1 MDWAS
6 LKDMDVKDLLAK
18 FKGSQGFTDK
28 KTLTKFGII
37 FGSVIIFLIFYHFW
51 FNPKIIQPQ
60 KGEIVKMEN
69 MKIDTAKMIENEG
82 NLKTKIKNL
91 KPKFDEQTS
100 LFHSDAEFDDLM
112 KIMEEIGKKYGLSIE
127 EMLSG
132 EKVPVSVKVRTYKT
146 QDEVNSDLDA
156 GRIDASLA
164 VAVALISDYDDQ
176 GTGET
181 SEEGTGETSEEGAGE
196 TSEES
201 FSTLSY
207 YTLPVT
213 WKITGTYLGYLRYRQ
228 EISKSKKYVYF
239 HKETI
244 TARKNSR
251 PGEILAEGKLSIVQL
266 PD

>member
-18 FKGSQGFTDK
+18 FKGSQAIFTDK
-28 KTLTKFGII
+28 KMLSKFGII

-51 FNPKIIQPQ
+51 FNPKFIQPQ
-60 KGEIVKMEN
+60 KEKIVKMEK
-69 MKIDTAKMIENEG
+69 MKTDTAKMIENEG

-100 LFHSDAEFDDLM
+100 LFHSDAEFDNLIT
-112 KIMEEIGKKYGLSIE
+112 IMTKTAKEYGLSVD

-132 EKVPVSVKVRTYKT
+132 EQVPV
-146 QDEVNSDLDA
+146 
-156 GRIDASLA
+156 
-164 VAVALISDYDDQ
+164 YDQ
-176 GTGET
+176 STGDT
-181 SEEGTGETSEEGAGE
+181 SGENLG
-196 TSEES
+196 
-201 FSTLSY
+201 TLSY

-213 WKITGTYLGYLRYRQ
+213 WKITGTYLGYLKYRQ
-228 EISKSKKYVYF
+228 KISKRKQYIYF

-244 TARKNSR
+244 TVRKNSN

>member
-6 LKDMDVKDLLAK
+6 LKDMDVKDLLDK
-18 FKGSQGFTDK
+18 FKGSQVFADK

-37 FGSVIIFLIFYHFW
+37 FGSVIIFLMFYHFW

-60 KGEIVKMEN
+60 KEKIVKMEN
-69 MKIDTAKMIENEG
+69 MKINTAKMIKNEG
-82 NLKTKIKNL
+82 NLNMEIENL
-91 KPKFDEQTS
+91 KPKFDEQTI
-100 LFHSDAEFDDLM
+100 LFHSDAEFDNLI
-112 KIMEEIGKKYGLSIE
+112 KLFEFLAKKYGLSID

-132 EKVPVSVKVRTYKT
+132 EQVPVYDQST
-146 QDEVNSDLDA
+146 SDT
-156 GRIDASLA
+156 S
-164 VAVALISDYDDQ
+164 
-176 GTGET
+176 GENL
-181 SEEGTGETSEEGAGE
+181 G
-196 TSEES
+196 
-201 FSTLSY
+201 TLSY

-213 WKITGTYLGYLRYRQ
+213 WKITGTYLGYLKYRK

-251 PGEILAEGKLSIVQL
+251 PGEILAEGKISIVQL

>member
-18 FKGSQGFTDK
+18 FKGSQAIFTDK
-28 KTLTKFGII
+28 KMLSKFGII

-51 FNPKIIQPQ
+51 FNPKFIQPQ
-60 KGEIVKMEN
+60 KEKIVKMEN
-69 MKIDTAKMIENEG
+69 MKNDTVKMIENEG
-82 NLKTKIKNL
+82 YLKTEIKNL

-100 LFHSDAEFDDLM
+100 LFHSDAEFDNLM
-112 KIMEEIGKKYGLSIE
+112 MIMTKTAKEYGLSVD

-132 EKVPVSVKVRTYKT
+132 EQVPVYDQSTDNT
-146 QDEVNSDLDA
+146 SGENLD
-156 GRIDASLA
+156 
-164 VAVALISDYDDQ
+164 
-176 GTGET
+176 
-181 SEEGTGETSEEGAGE
+181 
-196 TSEES
+196 
-201 FSTLSY
+201 TLSY

>member
-6 LKDMDVKDLLAK
+6 LKDMDVKDLLDK
-18 FKGSQGFTDK
+18 FKGRQVFADK
-28 KTLTKFGII
+28 KMLIKFGII

-51 FNPKIIQPQ
+51 FNPKFIQPQ
-60 KGEIVKMEN
+60 KEKIVKMEN
-69 MKIDTAKMIENEG
+69 MKNDTVKMIENEG
-82 NLKTKIKNL
+82 KLNTKIKNL

-100 LFHSDAEFDDLM
+100 LFHSDAEFDNLM
-112 KIMEEIGKKYGLSIE
+112 KIMEEIGKKYGLSID

-132 EKVPVSVKVRTYKT
+132 EKVPV
-146 QDEVNSDLDA
+146 
-156 GRIDASLA
+156 
-164 VAVALISDYDDQ
+164 YDQ
-176 GTGET
+176 STGDT
-181 SEEGTGETSEEGAGE
+181 SGENLG
-196 TSEES
+196 
-201 FSTLSY
+201 TLSY

-244 TARKNSR
+244 AARKNSR

-266 PD
+266 LD

>member
-6 LKDMDVKDLLAK
+6 LKDMDVKDLLDK
-18 FKGSQGFTDK
+18 FKGSQVFVDK

-37 FGSVIIFLIFYHFW
+37 FGSVIIFLMFYHFW

-60 KGEIVKMEN
+60 KEKIVKMEN
-69 MKIDTAKMIENEG
+69 MKTNTKKMIEDEG
-82 NLKTKIKNL
+82 NLNMEIDNL
-91 KPKFDEQTS
+91 KPKFDEQTI
-100 LFHSDAEFDDLM
+100 LFHSDAEFDNLI
-112 KIMEEIGKKYGLSIE
+112 KLFEFLAKKYGLSID

-132 EKVPVSVKVRTYKT
+132 EQVPV
-146 QDEVNSDLDA
+146 
-156 GRIDASLA
+156 
-164 VAVALISDYDDQ
+164 YDQ
-176 GTGET
+176 STGDT
-181 SEEGTGETSEEGAGE
+181 NGENLG
-196 TSEES
+196 
-201 FSTLSY
+201 TLSY

-213 WKITGTYLGYLRYRQ
+213 WKITGTYLGYLKYRR

-244 TARKNSR
+244 IARKNSR

>member
-6 LKDMDVKDLLAK
+6 LKDMDVNDLLDK
-18 FKGSQGFTDK
+18 FKGSQVFADK
-28 KTLTKFGII
+28 KMLTKFGII

-51 FNPKIIQPQ
+51 FNPKFIQPQ
-60 KGEIVKMEN
+60 KEKIVKMEN
-69 MKIDTAKMIENEG
+69 MKDDTVKMIENEG
-82 NLKTKIKNL
+82 KLNTKIKNL

-100 LFHSDAEFDDLM
+100 LFHSDAEFDNLM
-112 KIMEEIGKKYGLSIE
+112 KIMEEIGKKYGLSID

-132 EKVPVSVKVRTYKT
+132 EKVPV
-146 QDEVNSDLDA
+146 
-156 GRIDASLA
+156 
-164 VAVALISDYDDQ
+164 YDQ
-176 GTGET
+176 STGDT
-181 SEEGTGETSEEGAGE
+181 SGENLG
-196 TSEES
+196 
-201 FSTLSY
+201 TLSY

-213 WKITGTYLGYLRYRQ
+213 WKITGTYLGYLKYRQ
-228 EISKSKKYVYF
+228 EISNSKKYVYF

>member
-6 LKDMDVKDLLAK
+6 LKDMDVKDLLDK
-18 FKGSQGFTDK
+18 FKGSQVFADK

-60 KGEIVKMEN
+60 KKDIVKMED
-69 MKIDTAKMIENEG
+69 MKTETTKMIEDEG
-82 NLKTKIKNL
+82 KLNTEIKNL

-100 LFHSDAEFDDLM
+100 LFHSDAEFDNLM
-112 KIMEEIGKKYGLSIE
+112 KIMEEIGKKYGLSID

-146 QDEVNSDLDA
+146 QDEVNSDLEA

-181 SEEGTGETSEEGAGE
+181 SEEN
-196 TSEES
+196 

-207 YTLPVT
+207 NTLPVT
-213 WKITGTYLGYLRYRQ
+213 WKITGTYLGYLKYRK

-244 TARKNSR
+244 TARKNSN

>member
-6 LKDMDVKDLLAK
+6 LKDMDVKDLLDK
-18 FKGSQGFTDK
+18 FKGSQVFADK
-28 KTLTKFGII
+28 KMLTKFVII

-60 KGEIVKMEN
+60 KEKIVEMEKMQIE
-69 MKIDTAKMIENEG
+69 TAKMIENEG
-82 NLKTKIKNL
+82 NLKTQIENL

-100 LFHSDAEFDDLM
+100 LYHSDAEFDNLM
-112 KIMEEIGKKYGLSIE
+112 TIMTKTAKEYGLSVD

-132 EKVPVSVKVRTYKT
+132 EQVPV
-146 QDEVNSDLDA
+146 
-156 GRIDASLA
+156 
-164 VAVALISDYDDQ
+164 YDQ
-176 GTGET
+176 STGNT
-181 SEEGTGETSEEGAGE
+181 SGENLG
-196 TSEES
+196 
-201 FSTLSY
+201 TLSY

>member
-6 LKDMDVKDLLAK
+6 LKDMDVKDLLDK
-18 FKGSQGFTDK
+18 FKGSQVFADK

-37 FGSVIIFLIFYHFW
+37 FGSVIIFLMFYHFW

-60 KGEIVKMEN
+60 KEKIVEMGKMKKE
-69 MKIDTAKMIENEG
+69 TAKMIENEG
-82 NLKTKIKNL
+82 NLKTQIENL
-91 KPKFDEQTS
+91 KPKFDEQTI
-100 LFHSDAEFDDLM
+100 LFHSDAEFDNLM
-112 KIMEEIGKKYGLSIE
+112 TIMTKTAKEYGLSVD

-132 EKVPVSVKVRTYKT
+132 EQVPV
-146 QDEVNSDLDA
+146 
-156 GRIDASLA
+156 
-164 VAVALISDYDDQ
+164 YDQSTDN
-176 GTGET
+176 TSGENL
-181 SEEGTGETSEEGAGE
+181 G
-196 TSEES
+196 
-201 FSTLSY
+201 TLSY

-213 WKITGTYLGYLRYRQ
+213 WKITGTYLGYLKYRK

>member
-6 LKDMDVKDLLAK
+6 LKDMDVKDLLGK
-18 FKGSQGFTDK
+18 FKGSQVFADK

-60 KGEIVKMEN
+60 KEKIVKMEN
-69 MKIDTAKMIENEG
+69 IKNDTVKMIENEG
-82 NLKTKIKNL
+82 NLNMKIKNL

-100 LFHSDAEFDDLM
+100 LFHSDAEFDSLM
-112 KIMEEIGKKYGLSIE
+112 TIMTKTAKEYGLSVD

-132 EKVPVSVKVRTYKT
+132 EQVPV
-146 QDEVNSDLDA
+146 
-156 GRIDASLA
+156 
-164 VAVALISDYDDQ
+164 YDQ
-176 GTGET
+176 STGNT
-181 SEEGTGETSEEGAGE
+181 SGENLG
-196 TSEES
+196 
-201 FSTLSY
+201 TLSY
-207 YTLPVT
+207 YTPPVT

>member
-18 FKGSQGFTDK
+18 FKGSQGFADK
-28 KTLTKFGII
+28 KTLTKFGIV

-60 KGEIVKMEN
+60 KKDIVKMED
-69 MKIDTAKMIENEG
+69 MKTETTKMIKDEG
-82 NLKTKIKNL
+82 KLNTEIKNL
-91 KPKFDEQTS
+91 KPIFDERTS
-100 LFHSDAEFDDLM
+100 LFHSDAEFDNLI
-112 KIMEEIGKKYGLSIE
+112 KIMSKIATKYGLSVD
-127 EMLSG
+127 EMSSG
-132 EKVPVSVKVRTYKT
+132 EEVPVSVKVRTYKT

-156 GRIDASLA
+156 GRIDAALA
-164 VAVALISDYDDQ
+164 TAVALITDYYDQ

-181 SEEGTGETSEEGAGE
+181 SEEN
-196 TSEES
+196 

-207 YTLPVT
+207 NTLPVT
-213 WKITGTYLGYLRYRQ
+213 WKITGTYLGYLKYRK

-251 PGEILAEGKLSIVQL
+251 PGEILAEGKISIVQL

>member
-6 LKDMDVKDLLAK
+6 LKDMDVKDLLDK
-18 FKGSQGFTDK
+18 FKGSQVFADK

-37 FGSVIIFLIFYHFW
+37 FGSVIIFLMFYHFW

-60 KGEIVKMEN
+60 KEKIVKMEN
-69 MKIDTAKMIENEG
+69 MKINTAKMIENEG
-82 NLKTKIKNL
+82 NLNMEIENL
-91 KPKFDEQTS
+91 KPKFDEQTI
-100 LFHSDAEFDDLM
+100 LFHSDAEFDNLI
-112 KIMEEIGKKYGLSIE
+112 KLFEFLAKKYGLSID

-132 EKVPVSVKVRTYKT
+132 EQVPVYDQST
-146 QDEVNSDLDA
+146 VNTS
-156 GRIDASLA
+156 
-164 VAVALISDYDDQ
+164 
-176 GTGET
+176 GENL
-181 SEEGTGETSEEGAGE
+181 G
-196 TSEES
+196 
-201 FSTLSY
+201 TLSY

-213 WKITGTYLGYLRYRQ
+213 WKITGTYLGYLKYRK

-251 PGEILAEGKLSIVQL
+251 PGEILAEGEISIVQL

>member
-18 FKGSQGFTDK
+18 FKGSQAIFTDK
-28 KTLTKFGII
+28 KMLSKFGII

-60 KGEIVKMEN
+60 KGKIVKMEN

-82 NLKTKIKNL
+82 NLNTEIKNL

-100 LFHSDAEFDDLM
+100 LFHSDAEFDNLM
-112 KIMEEIGKKYGLSIE
+112 KIMEEIGKKYGLSID

-181 SEEGTGETSEEGAGE
+181 SEEGTGE

>member
-6 LKDMDVKDLLAK
+6 LKDMDVKDLLDK
-18 FKGSQGFTDK
+18 FKGSQAFADK
-28 KTLTKFGII
+28 KMLSKFGII

-60 KGEIVKMEN
+60 KGKIVKMEN

-82 NLKTKIKNL
+82 NLKTEIKNL

-100 LFHSDAEFDDLM
+100 LFHSDAEFDSLM
-112 KIMEEIGKKYGLSIE
+112 TIMTKTAKEYGLSVD
-127 EMLSG
+127 EMISG
-132 EKVPVSVKVRTYKT
+132 EQVPV
-146 QDEVNSDLDA
+146 
-156 GRIDASLA
+156 
-164 VAVALISDYDDQ
+164 YDQ
-176 GTGET
+176 STGNT
-181 SEEGTGETSEEGAGE
+181 SGENLG
-196 TSEES
+196 
-201 FSTLSY
+201 TLSY

-213 WKITGTYLGYLRYRQ
+213 WKITGTYLGYLKYRK

-244 TARKNSR
+244 TARKNSN
-251 PGEILAEGKLSIVQL
+251 PGEILAEGELSIVQL

>member
-18 FKGSQGFTDK
+18 FKGSQGFADK

-37 FGSVIIFLIFYHFW
+37 FGSLIIFFIFYHFW

-60 KGEIVKMEN
+60 KDKIVKMEN
-69 MKIDTAKMIENEG
+69 MEAKTEKWIKDEGSINMQIE
-82 NLKTKIKNL
+82 NL

-100 LFHSDAEFDDLM
+100 LFHSDAEFDNLM
-112 KIMEEIGKKYGLSIE
+112 TIMTKTAKEYGLSVD

-132 EKVPVSVKVRTYKT
+132 EQVPV
-146 QDEVNSDLDA
+146 
-156 GRIDASLA
+156 
-164 VAVALISDYDDQ
+164 YDQSTDN
-176 GTGET
+176 TSGENL
-181 SEEGTGETSEEGAGE
+181 G
-196 TSEES
+196 
-201 FSTLSY
+201 TLSY

-244 TARKNSR
+244 TVRKNSR
-251 PGEILAEGKLSIVQL
+251 PGGILAEGKLSIVQL

>member
-18 FKGSQGFTDK
+18 FKGSQAIFTDK
-28 KTLTKFGII
+28 KMLSKFGII

-60 KGEIVKMEN
+60 KGKIVKMEN

-82 NLKTKIKNL
+82 NLKTQIENL
-91 KPKFDEQTS
+91 KPKLDEQTS
-100 LFHSDAEFDDLM
+100 LLHSDAEFDNLM
-112 KIMEEIGKKYGLSIE
+112 TIMTKTAKEYGLSVD

-132 EKVPVSVKVRTYKT
+132 EQVPV
-146 QDEVNSDLDA
+146 
-156 GRIDASLA
+156 
-164 VAVALISDYDDQ
+164 YDQ
-176 GTGET
+176 STGNT
-181 SEEGTGETSEEGAGE
+181 SGENLG
-196 TSEES
+196 
-201 FSTLSY
+201 TLSY

>member
-18 FKGSQGFTDK
+18 FKGSQAIFTDK
-28 KTLTKFGII
+28 KMLSKFGII

-60 KGEIVKMEN
+60 KEKIVKMEN
-69 MKIDTAKMIENEG
+69 IKKDTVKMIENEG
-82 NLKTKIKNL
+82 KLNTKIKNL

-100 LFHSDAEFDDLM
+100 LFHSDAEFDNLM
-112 KIMEEIGKKYGLSIE
+112 MIMTKTAKEYGLSVD

-132 EKVPVSVKVRTYKT
+132 EQVPV
-146 QDEVNSDLDA
+146 
-156 GRIDASLA
+156 
-164 VAVALISDYDDQ
+164 YDQ
-176 GTGET
+176 STGDT
-181 SEEGTGETSEEGAGE
+181 SGENLG
-196 TSEES
+196 
-201 FSTLSY
+201 TLSY

-213 WKITGTYLGYLRYRQ
+213 WKITGTYLGYLKYRQ
-228 EISKSKKYVYF
+228 EISKRKQYIYF

-244 TARKNSR
+244 TVRKNSR
-251 PGEILAEGKLSIVQL
+251 PVEILAEGKLSIVQL

>member
-6 LKDMDVKDLLAK
+6 LKDMDVKDLLDK
-18 FKGSQGFTDK
+18 FKGSQVFADK

-37 FGSVIIFLIFYHFW
+37 FGSVIIFLMFYHFW

-60 KGEIVKMEN
+60 KEKIVKMETMRTN
-69 MKIDTAKMIENEG
+69 TKEMIEDEG
-82 NLKTKIKNL
+82 DLNMEIDNL
-91 KPKFDEQTS
+91 KPKFDEQTI
-100 LFHSDAEFDDLM
+100 LFHSDAEFDNLI
-112 KIMEEIGKKYGLSIE
+112 KLFEFLAKKYGLSID

-132 EKVPVSVKVRTYKT
+132 EQVPVYDQST
-146 QDEVNSDLDA
+146 VNTS
-156 GRIDASLA
+156 
-164 VAVALISDYDDQ
+164 
-176 GTGET
+176 GENL
-181 SEEGTGETSEEGAGE
+181 G
-196 TSEES
+196 
-201 FSTLSY
+201 TLSY

-213 WKITGTYLGYLRYRQ
+213 WKITGTYLGYLKYRK

-251 PGEILAEGKLSIVQL
+251 PGEILAEGKISIVQL

>member
-18 FKGSQGFTDK
+18 FKGSQGFADK
-28 KTLTKFGII
+28 KTLTKFGIV

-60 KGEIVKMEN
+60 KKDIVKMED
-69 MKIDTAKMIENEG
+69 MKTETTKMIEDEG
-82 NLKTKIKNL
+82 KLNTEINNL
-91 KPKFDEQTS
+91 KPIFDERTS
-100 LFHSDAEFDDLM
+100 LFHSDAEFDNLI
-112 KIMEEIGKKYGLSIE
+112 KIMSKIATKYGLSVD
-127 EMLSG
+127 EMSSG
-132 EKVPVSVKVRTYKT
+132 EEVPVSVKVRTYKT

-156 GRIDASLA
+156 GRIDAVLA
-164 VAVALISDYDDQ
+164 TAVALITDYYDQ

-181 SEEGTGETSEEGAGE
+181 SEEN
-196 TSEES
+196 

-207 YTLPVT
+207 NTLPVT
-213 WKITGTYLGYLRYRQ
+213 WKITGTYLGYLKYRK

-244 TARKNSR
+244 TARKNSN
-251 PGEILAEGKLSIVQL
+251 PGEILAEGELSIVQL

>member
-6 LKDMDVKDLLAK
+6 LKDMDVKDLLDK
-18 FKGSQGFTDK
+18 FKGSQVFADK
-28 KTLTKFGII
+28 KTLNKFGII

-60 KGEIVKMEN
+60 KEKIVKMEN
-69 MKIDTAKMIENEG
+69 MKINTAKMIENEG
-82 NLKTKIKNL
+82 NLNMEIENL
-91 KPKFDEQTS
+91 KPKFDEQTI
-100 LFHSDAEFDDLM
+100 LFHSDAEFDNLI
-112 KIMEEIGKKYGLSIE
+112 KLFEFLAKKYGLSID

-132 EKVPVSVKVRTYKT
+132 EQVPVYDQST
-146 QDEVNSDLDA
+146 SDT
-156 GRIDASLA
+156 S
-164 VAVALISDYDDQ
+164 
-176 GTGET
+176 GENL
-181 SEEGTGETSEEGAGE
+181 G
-196 TSEES
+196 
-201 FSTLSY
+201 TLSY

-213 WKITGTYLGYLRYRQ
+213 WKITGTYLGYLKYRK

-251 PGEILAEGKLSIVQL
+251 PGEILAEGKISIVQL

>member
-18 FKGSQGFTDK
+18 FKGSQAIFTDK
-28 KTLTKFGII
+28 KMLSKFGII

-82 NLKTKIKNL
+82 NLNTEIKNL

-100 LFHSDAEFDDLM
+100 LFHSDAEFDNLM

-132 EKVPVSVKVRTYKT
+132 EKVPV
-146 QDEVNSDLDA
+146 
-156 GRIDASLA
+156 
-164 VAVALISDYDDQ
+164 YDQ
-176 GTGET
+176 STGNT
-181 SEEGTGETSEEGAGE
+181 SGENLG
-196 TSEES
+196 
-201 FSTLSY
+201 TLSY

>member
-18 FKGSQGFTDK
+18 FKGSQAIFTDK
-28 KTLTKFGII
+28 KMLSKFGII

-82 NLKTKIKNL
+82 YLKTEIKNL

-100 LFHSDAEFDDLM
+100 LFHSDAEFDNLM
-112 KIMEEIGKKYGLSIE
+112 TIMTKTAKEYGLSVD

-132 EKVPVSVKVRTYKT
+132 EQVPV
-146 QDEVNSDLDA
+146 
-156 GRIDASLA
+156 
-164 VAVALISDYDDQ
+164 YDQ
-176 GTGET
+176 STGNT
-181 SEEGTGETSEEGAGE
+181 SGENLG
-196 TSEES
+196 
-201 FSTLSY
+201 TLSY

>member
-6 LKDMDVKDLLAK
+6 LKDMDVKDLLDK
-18 FKGSQGFTDK
+18 FKGIQVFADK

-37 FGSVIIFLIFYHFW
+37 FGSVIIFLMFYHFW

-60 KGEIVKMEN
+60 KDKIVKMEKMEAKTEKWIKDEGSIN
-69 MKIDTAKMIENEG
+69 MKIE
-82 NLKTKIKNL
+82 NL
-91 KPKFDEQTS
+91 KPKFDEQTI
-100 LFHSDAEFDDLM
+100 LFHSDAEFDNLI
-112 KIMEEIGKKYGLSIE
+112 KLFEFLAKKYGLSID

-132 EKVPVSVKVRTYKT
+132 EQVPV
-146 QDEVNSDLDA
+146 
-156 GRIDASLA
+156 
-164 VAVALISDYDDQ
+164 YDQ
-176 GTGET
+176 STGDT
-181 SEEGTGETSEEGAGE
+181 SGENLG
-196 TSEES
+196 
-201 FSTLSY
+201 TLSY

-213 WKITGTYLGYLRYRQ
+213 WKITGTYLGYLNYRK

-251 PGEILAEGKLSIVQL
+251 PGEILAEGKISIVQL